1 MQRQRI
7 FRRGGGAGLL
17 FCLAFAAHADE
28 AANSPAA
35 PSAGSPPP
43 ASAPASGEP
52 SARLAVPPYRSPLHG
67 FPPYRADEPLR
78 DWREVN
84 DEVGRLGGHVG
95 HLRGQLRGQSRESG
109 EREAGR

>member
-28 AANSPAA
+28 AAHIPAD
-35 PSAGSPPP
+35 PTTGSAPP
-43 ASAPASGEP
+43 ARTAASGEP
-52 SARLAVPPYRSPLHG
+52 SARLAIPAYRSALDG
-67 FPPYRADEPLR
+67 FRPYRADEPLR

-84 DEVGRLGGHVG
+84 DEVGRLGGHIG
-95 HLRGQLRGQSRESG
+95 HLRGQRRGSADP
-109 EREAGR
+109 EAAR